1 MNATEKRH
9 RIAREEYAKLRWDIH
24 WEDCLSA
31 YEYELTQMGP
41 RDAENAIDDYYNDL
55 VQDSKHHGLSDWNAD
70 DGPQVFDT
78 MSGGSFSR

>member
-9 RIAREEYAKLRWDIH
+9 RMAREEYAKLRWGEF

-31 YEYELTQMGP
+31 YEYELTQNVGSVK
-41 RDAENAIDDYYNDL
+41 AENEADNYYSTL
-55 VQDSKHHGLSDWNAD
+55 VEEAKHHGLSDYSD
-70 DGPQVFDT
+70 EGPQVFDT